1 MSEEITIAKL
11 MSRMPKAFL
20 PEKAVGVDAIIQYNL
35 SGAEAGDWI
44 VTIRDGACTTEQG
57 VAETPHMTLAADS
70 EDYKNVVTG
79 KMNAMN
85 AFMDGKLKLTGNLN
99 LAMALTN
106 YFKLN

>member
-20 PEKAVGVDAIIQYNL
+20 PEKAIGVDAVIQYHL

-44 VTIRDGACTTEQG
+44 VTIHDGVCTTEQG
-57 VAETPHMTLAADS
+57 VSDAPHMTLAADS

>member
-1 MSEEITIAKL
+1 MSEEITINKL
-11 MSRMPKAFL
+11 MSRMPKAFI
-20 PEKAVGVDAIIQYNL
+20 PEKAVGVDAVIQYHL

-44 VTIRDGACTTEQG
+44 VTIRNGMCTTEQG
-57 VAETPHMTLAADS
+57 VAEAPNMTLAADS

-79 KMNAMN
+79 KMNPMN